1 MELVAGNKDFRFS
14 LAGWMLFALV
24 IHLLLIPRLPPDFWR
39 RKQDL
44 AIPPPIA
51 VVLTRQTPP
60 LPVQPEP
67 AHSQPVEEEPAASPE
82 PAPAP
87 SAQESV
93 QRPRSQPKKK
103 AMPEPRSEK
112 PAPRAEPSRSD
123 RVDLNRL
130 KEAVRQYRLP
140 EQDGQSFTRIL
151 PPDFDAS
158 AFSAN
163 TAARI
168 NARIQ
173 AYDDHGGAEVVRV
186 RQFGKEDRCFLVHR
200 VGFDVEREGW
210 DPGME
215 TMVGWGAEEIA
226 CD

>member
-1 MELVAGNKDFRFS
+1 MELVAGNEDFRFS
-14 LAGWMLFALV
+14 LAGWLLLALV
-24 IHLLLIPRLPPDFWR
+24 IHLLLISRLPPDFWR
-39 RKQDL
+39 REQDSV
-44 AIPPPIA
+44 ISPPIA
-51 VVLTRQTPP
+51 VVLTRQTLP

-67 AHSQPVEEEPAASPE
+67 AASQPVVEEPTASPE

-93 QRPRSQPKKK
+93 ERPQPKKK
-103 AMPEPRSEK
+103 AMPEPRAET
-112 PAPRAEPSRSD
+112 PASRAEPSRPH

-130 KEAVRQYRLP
+130 KEVVRKYRLP
-140 EQDGQSFTRIL
+140 EHDGQPFTRML
-151 PPDFDAS
+151 PPDINAS

-163 TAARI
+163 TAARN

-173 AYDDHGGAEVVRV
+173 AYDGHGGAEVIRV
-186 RQFGKEDRCFLVHR
+186 RRFGKEDRCFLVHR
-200 VGFDVEREGW
+200 VGFDVEREDW